1 MNTILDEFVYAEKL
15 LKSGLTRFMSGKDI
29 RILIKYY
36 RHIGVEEDKLYEKI
50 VNYLKKI
57 YSDYPEPIYQNFIN
71 RIIITS
77 KKYNLIISE
86 PVPFRKNELE
96 KIRTLKNY
104 RLEKLL
110 FTILI
115 LSKYDFIMKSKN
127 EDYKNDY
134 NNYTL
139 NLKDSTVLRF
149 AKISKKKDEDLFHE
163 LILSGL
169 MKHVRGG
176 GFDVILF
183 DRDDTSDILF
193 YVEDINNI
201 WSYYKPYCEI
211 CGIEIEKRN
220 NRHSLCNECYKINY
234 KKSQLEYIRKKR
246 GFVEQ

>member
-36 RHIGVEEDKLYEKI
+36 RHVGIEEDKLYEKI
-50 VNYLKKI
+50 VDYLKRI
-57 YSDYPEPIYQNFIN
+57 YNDYPEPIYQNFIN
-71 RIIITS
+71 KIIVTS
-77 KKYNLIISE
+77 KKYNLRISE

-110 FTILI
+110 FTMLI
-115 LSKYDFIMKSKN
+115 LSKHDYITKSKIN
-127 EDYKNDY
+127 ENKNKY

-139 NLKDSTVLRF
+139 NLKDSTVLRL
-149 AKISKKKDEDLFHE
+149 AKISKKKDEDLFYE

-176 GFDVILF
+176 DFDVILF
-183 DRDDTSDILF
+183 DRDDDSEILF
-193 YVEDINNI
+193 YIEDINNV
-201 WSYYKPYCEI
+201 WSYYKPYCEV

-220 NRHSLCNECYKINY
+220 NRHSMCSECWKEHRKEWDRNR
-234 KKSQLEYIRKKR
+234 KSKE
-246 GFVEQ
+246 FHF